1 MTPSI
6 IDAVLSINPVAE
18 CVIRGTDIDTCVLEW
33 YNDTAAISRADIKT
47 KLLELRAAYD
57 ALAYA
62 RTREKAYPEL
72 KDFAEAY
79 CEKEIGGDSTKWDA
93 YVIKY
98 NLVRSNNPKP

>member
-79 CEKEIGGDSTKWDA
+79 CEKEIGGNSTKWDA
-93 YVIKY
+93 YVTAY
-98 NLVRSNNPKP
+98 NKVRSDTVKP

>member
-79 CEKEIGGDSTKWDA
+79 CEKEIGGDSTKWNA
-93 YVIKY
+93 YVTAY
-98 NLVRSNNPKP
+98 NKFRSDTVKP

>member
-79 CEKEIGGDSTKWDA
+79 CEKEIGGDSTKWNA
-93 YVIKY
+93 YVTAY
-98 NLVRSNNPKP
+98 NKVRSDTVKP

>member
-79 CEKEIGGDSTKWDA
+79 CEKEIGGNSTKWDA
-93 YVIKY
+93 YVTAY
-98 NLVRSNNPKP
+98 NKVRSDTAKP

>member
-1 MTPSI
+1 MTIAI
-6 IDAVLSINPVAE
+6 IDAITNINPVAE
-18 CVIRGTDIDTCVLEW
+18 CAVRGRDIDTCEIEW
-33 YNDTAAISRADIKT
+33 CNDTPAISRADIKT

-79 CEKEIGGDSTKWDA
+79 CEKEIGGNSTKWDA
-93 YVIKY
+93 YVTAY
-98 NLVRSNNPKP
+98 NKVRSDTAKP